1 MNRLLLPA
9 LALSF
14 LACRGRGRPPD
25 RLSQVDAGGI
35 AAVGAEADPAP
46 VVEAQP
52 ASAPEPR
59 PGPRPPR
66 PTATRQAPP
75 DARPAVKPRAAAETR
90 AAAESRAAA
99 PASGAPATLA
109 MAAATSAAAPTP
121 DAGARPD
128 GATRPIVVASDE
140 AAGAAAEAAG
150 PSPSDLVAGPR
161 RLKRSRASAAAAPLP
176 IPGGPLP
183 IPAGKGDLDTVR
195 VERFAETGGTTLEGR
210 LQDVDSRQPVAGANI
225 EAWMDTRSI
234 HAQSD
239 ADGRFRFEGLVP
251 KSNITLWITAAPT
264 FVQERIDLPVPAGDR
279 LQTSFQLLPR
289 SAGTGT
295 RESGVGLFL
304 SRRGAR
310 TVVTGLTAFGPAE
323 RAGIQIGEA
332 LVAVGKRDVTA
343 LGPGAIDFL
352 LKGPMGSE
360 VTLTVQAGRAAPRTL
375 TLKRSGR

>member
-1 MNRLLLPA
+1 
-9 LALSF
+9 
-14 LACRGRGRPPD
+14 
-25 RLSQVDAGGI
+25 V
-35 AAVGAEADPAP
+35 AA
-46 VVEAQP
+46 
-52 ASAPEPR
+52 
-59 PGPRPPR
+59 
-66 PTATRQAPP
+66 PTL
-75 DARPAVKPRAAAETR
+75 AAA
-90 AAAESRAAA
+90 A
-99 PASGAPATLA
+99 
-109 MAAATSAAAPTP
+109 TP

-128 GATRPIVVASDE
+128 GAARPVVVASDE
-140 AAGAAAEAAG
+140 ASGTASEPPG

-161 RLKRSRASAAAAPLP
+161 RLKKSRASIAAAPLP
-176 IPGGPLP
+176 IPGGPLA
-183 IPAGKGDLDTVR
+183 IPAAKVDLDAVR

-225 EAWMDTRSI
+225 EAWMGTRSI

-251 KSNITLWITAAPT
+251 KSKVTLWITAAPT
-264 FVQERIDLPVPAGDR
+264 FVQERIELPIPADDR

-295 RESGVGLFL
+295 RDAGVGLFL
-304 SRRGAR
+304 SRRGSR
-310 TVVTGLTAFGPAE
+310 TVVSGLTAFGPAE
-323 RAGIQIGEA
+323 RAGIQAGES
-332 LVAVGKRDVTA
+332 LMAVGKRDVTA